1 MKPQISVNR
10 LVILAAV
17 FLTTFANVAL
27 FRNLAGAISGQPNAM
42 LQLVCAGLVVL
53 CVLIL
58 FLLLFSLR
66 RIIKP
71 ALILL
76 VLLSAF
82 TAYFMDTHHVVID
95 REVMANFLAS
105 NPGGSFD
112 LVTGRLVMYVLLM
125 AVVPSYLIWDIEI
138 VRVTLRQA
146 FLSRLKLASVA
157 GMTLIVVVL
166 IFNSFFTSF
175 ADEHKLLLNYANP
188 LAPLCVVFDS
198 MTL

>member
-17 FLTTFANVAL
+17 FLTTFANVAF
-27 FRNLAGAISGQPNAM
+27 FRQSAVTFSGQPNAM
-42 LQLVCAGLVVL
+42 LQLVSVGLALL
-53 CVLIL
+53 CVLSL
-58 FLLLFSLR
+58 FLLLFSFR

-138 VRVTLRQA
+138 VRVPLRQA

-157 GMTLIVVVL
+157 GMTLIVVL

-175 ADEHKLLLNYANP
+175 ADEHKLLLNYVNP
-188 LAPLCVVFDS
+188 LAPLYALS
-198 MTL
+198 H